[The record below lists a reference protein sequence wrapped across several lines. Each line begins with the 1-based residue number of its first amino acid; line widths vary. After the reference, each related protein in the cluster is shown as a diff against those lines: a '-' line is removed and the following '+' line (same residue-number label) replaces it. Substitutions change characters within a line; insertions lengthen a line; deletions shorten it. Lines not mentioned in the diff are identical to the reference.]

1 MKRVNNKDR
10 LQIYKNNKLIAN
22 IFANDENLFVF
33 DTIPSNNTISKNYV
47 FSIDNNLWHARLGHF
62 YNNDIKDFVI
72 EHTKHHNDKNC
83 RQCKITKLKRKPFYS
98 SPNNASKP
106 MELVHSDV
114 VGKLETSY
122 NDFNYYVT
130 FLDDFSRKFWVYL
143 IKNKSDIP
151 NIFIKFHKF
160 IYNTTSYKIIN
171 FKSDNDTEYT
181 NKTLTTYLEIFGIN
195 FIHSVPSHPHQNGR
209 AEHLNQTLNR
219 CTSTL
224 LNSAKL
230 PYKFWDSA
238 ILCAAYLYNLN
249 SHQSI
254 NNKIQNEL
262 FFNKSVDISHLKVF
276 GCKALFYNNHKTNK
290 FDNNSKPDIFLGYA
304 NDSIGYK
311 ILDISTNSI
320 VTSRDVYFMEDMS
333 GSINTTFFCDK

>member
-1 MKRVNNKDR
+1 MKCVNNKDR
-10 LQIYKNNKLIAN
+10 LQIYKNNELIAN

-47 FSIDNNLWHARLGHF
+47 FIIDTNLWHARLGHF

-72 EHTKHHNDKNC
+72 EHTKYHNDKNW

-114 VGKLETSY
+114 VGKLEISY

-130 FLDDFSRKFWVYL
+130 FLDDFSRKIWVYL
-143 IKNKSDIP
+143 IKNKSDVP

-160 IYNTTSYKIIN
+160 ISNTTSYKIIN
-171 FKSDNDTEYT
+171 FKSDNGTEYI
-181 NKTLTTYLEIFGIN
+181 NKTLTTYLENFGIN
-195 FIHSVPSHPHQNGR
+195 FIHSVHGYPQQNDR
-209 AEHLNQTLNR
+209 AERLNQTLNR
-219 CTSTL
+219 YASTL

-249 SHQSI
+249 PHQSI
-254 NNKIQNEL
+254 NNKIPNEL
-262 FFNKSVDISHLKVF
+262 FFNKSVDIFHLKVF
-276 GCKALFYNNHKTNK
+276 GCKAFFYNNHKTNK
-290 FDNNSKPDIFLGYA
+290 FENNSKPGIFLGYA
-304 NDSIGYK
+304 SDSLGYK

-320 VTSRDVYFMEDMS
+320 VTSRDVYFMEDMP
-333 GSINTTFFCDK
+333 GTIIYILLW